1 MDRRHD
7 RTEAAMSAAFI
18 AAARRTAV
26 VPRGG
31 AFAGIEAIDL
41 AASSI
46 RAVLDDA
53 GLSPSDVDEVMLGN
67 ALYGGGNPARVAALK
82 AAVPA
87 EVPASTID
95 TQCCAGLDAILL
107 AAARIKAGEADVIVA
122 GGVESFSRAPI
133 RARRPTSPD
142 EVAQPYDRPPFTP
155 WPERDPDM
163 IPAAAALAAE
173 WDMSRSAQEAF
184 AIESHRKAL
193 ARGAPAAEFVKLCG
207 LAHDPFARRLTTGLC
222 TRLPV
227 LAGSSTHGVTAATT
241 AVEADAAAAVLLVSE
256 RALASIR
263 PPARII
269 HIAGAGRTGGDPER
283 PALAPI
289 AAARSAL
296 QHAGLS
302 GSLVSVAEIMEA
314 FAVQAMACIRAL
326 DLDPA
331 RVNPG
336 GGALGRGHPIG
347 ASGAIVAV
355 RAWHELQMMDSG
367 ASGLAAIAAA
377 GGLGSAVLLRAE

>member
-1 MDRRHD
+1 
-7 RTEAAMSAAFI
+7 MSTAFI

-31 AFAGIEAIDL
+31 VFAGIEAVDL
-41 AASSI
+41 AEASI

-53 GLSPSDVDEVMLGN
+53 GLSPSDVDEVILGN

-107 AAARIKAGEADVIVA
+107 AAARIKAGEVDVIIA

-133 RARRPTSPD
+133 RSRRPIAPD
-142 EVAQPYDRPPFTP
+142 EAAQPYDRPPFTP
-155 WPERDPDM
+155 WPGRDPDM
-163 IPAAAALAAE
+163 IPAAATLAAE
-173 WDMSRSAQEAF
+173 WDITRSAQEAF

-193 ARGAPAAEFVKLCG
+193 ARGAPVAEFVPICG
-207 LAHDPFARRLTTGLC
+207 LTADPFARRLTASLC
-222 TRLPV
+222 ARLPV
-227 LAGSSTHGVTAATT
+227 LAGSSTHGVTAATI

-256 RALASIR
+256 SALASIR
-263 PPARII
+263 PPVRVI
-269 HIAGAGRTGGDPER
+269 HIAGAGRMGGDPER
-283 PALAPI
+283 PGLAPI
-289 AAARSAL
+289 EAARMAL
-296 QHAGLS
+296 RHAGLS
-302 GSLVSVAEIMEA
+302 GSSVSVAEIMEA

-326 DLDPA
+326 DLDPDL
-331 RVNPG
+331 VNPG

-355 RAWHELQMMDSG
+355 RAWHELQTMDSG
-367 ASGLAAIAAA
+367 AAGLAAIAAA

>member
-1 MDRRHD
+1 
-7 RTEAAMSAAFI
+7 MSAVFVAT
-18 AAARRTAV
+18 ARRTAV

-31 AFAGIEAIDL
+31 AFARVEAVDL
-41 AASSI
+41 ADASI

-53 GLSPSDVDEVMLGN
+53 GLSPSDVDEVILGN

-82 AAVPA
+82 AGVPPA
-87 EVPASTID
+87 VPASTID

-133 RARRPTSPD
+133 RCRPPLVPD

-163 IPAAAALAAE
+163 IPAAATLAAE
-173 WDMSRSAQEAF
+173 WDITRVAQEAF

-193 ARGAPAAEFVKLCG
+193 ARGVPAAEFVSVSRYAG
-207 LAHDPFARRLTTGLC
+207 DPFARRLSAGLC
-222 TRLPV
+222 ARLPV
-227 LAGSSTHGVTAATT
+227 LAGSLTHGVTAATV

-256 RALASIR
+256 RALASVR
-263 PPARII
+263 APARIVR
-269 HIAGAGRTGGDPER
+269 IAGGARTGGDPER
-283 PALAPI
+283 PGLAPI
-289 AAARSAL
+289 EAARTAL
-296 QHAGLS
+296 RHAGLS
-302 GSLVSVAEIMEA
+302 ASSVSVAEIMEA

-326 DLDPA
+326 DLDPV

-336 GGALGRGHPIG
+336 GGALARGHPIG
-347 ASGAIVAV
+347 ASGAIVVV
-355 RAWHELQMMDSG
+355 RAWNELQTMDSG
-367 ASGLAAIAAA
+367 AAGLAAIAAA
-377 GGLGSAVLLRAE
+377 GGLGSAVLLCVE